1 MENNDLKYLKKH
13 YGEKFAH
20 LCRELFPTILEQEGL
35 LSKIISDHFAPT
47 RSLYED
53 ILPIK
58 NDFVEYIYDQAKL
71 EAQPVTEVNLS
82 PEELMEKAGYIL
94 YPECKT
100 EDEIQ
105 SFRKYWASEE
115 ELCTFRGGRL
125 ELCRVWFAL
134 KKNVDE
140 IKRENFTNP
149 KRQDEYGTSAISIQ
163 FTKGNTN
170 TLSIKNRYNH
180 TVYAPDA
187 TFGNNLDNI
196 IPGLTQS
203 FVKTY
208 GLNLVNEDMGG
219 LYLDDYAMGDDGKFY
234 RYNVEIEGVN
244 YCENNYV
251 LDFGRVVK
259 LDNARYVLAENYV
272 IDKQRKKIF
281 RYPNDIDSFTKS
293 IGEIKD
299 ITFKTDNEGN
309 RVVVCTPKEGKVVE
323 ITLNNKNAIIG
334 YKNPNVTEIKDD
346 FLSDN
351 RALKSL
357 SLPNVVNIGDFFLYS
372 NKGLTDLSLPNVIK
386 IGDSFISSNNDIM
399 SLNLPKLVSAGREF
413 LSHNLSLEELNLQNL
428 KIAGLNFLLCN
439 RCISNATLPKLKSV
453 GMNFLGMNL
462 NLTSLSLPNLESA
475 GEGFLQNNQILG
487 KVYLPE
493 LKSVKAC
500 FLAYNKSMTSLQLPK
515 LEEAGDFFLQLN
527 SILKDVS
534 LPKLKKAGDF
544 FLHSNQNLTKL
555 DLPNLV
561 SLGMP
566 SLDRSKLGCD
576 TIYTQKNKQEREIE
590 F

>member
-203 FVKTY
+203 LVKTY
-208 GLNLVNEDMGG
+208 GLNLANKDKGL
-219 LYLDDYAMGDDGKFY
+219 LYLDNYTMGDDGKYY
-234 RYNVEIEGVN
+234 RFNVEIEGIN
-244 YCENNYV
+244 YCENNIV
-251 LDFGRVVK
+251 LDFGKVVEFNK
-259 LDNARYVLAENYV
+259 ARYILAENYV
-272 IDKQRKKIF
+272 IDKQGKRIF
-281 RYPNDIDSFTKS
+281 RYPDKSDSFTES

-299 ITFKTDNEGN
+299 ITFKTDDEGN
-309 RVVVCTPKEGKVVE
+309 RVVVCTPKEGEDVE
-323 ITLNNKNAIIG
+323 ITLNCKNEIIG
-334 YKNPNVTEIKDD
+334 YKNPNATSIKDN

-357 SLPNVVNIGDFFLYS
+357 SLPKVVNIGDFFLYR
-372 NKGLTDLSLPNVIK
+372 NRGLTELSIPNVIK
-386 IGDSFISSNNDIM
+386 IGDSCLIFNHDIER
-399 SLNLPKLVSAGREF
+399 LNLPKLVSVGSGF
-413 LSHNLSLEELNLQNL
+413 LSHNISLEELNLQNL
-428 KIAGLNFLLCN
+428 ETVGLNFLLSN
-439 RCISNATLPKLKSV
+439 RLISEVTLPKLKSAA
-453 GMNFLGMNL
+453 MNFLRMNL

-475 GEGFLQNNQILG
+475 GEGFLQSNQILE
-487 KVYLPE
+487 KVYMPE
-493 LKSVKAC
+493 LKKVKEC
-500 FLAYNKSMTSLQLPK
+500 FLVFNKALTSLQLPK
-515 LEEAGDFFLQLN
+515 LEEAGAFFLQCN
-527 SILKDVS
+527 NVLKDLS
-534 LPKLKKAGDF
+534 LPNLKKAGDF
-544 FLHSNQNLTKL
+544 FLYSNQLITKL

-561 SLGMP
+561 SLGC
-566 SLDRSKLGCD
+566 SLDRSKINAGSPV
-576 TIYTQKNKQEREIE
+576 
-590 F
+590 